1 MFSLRFRTGFYCIMN
16 ALWECESTQAG
27 YDLQNRDRIWVFG
40 KFIQR
45 LVTRRPFWV
54 AINVF
59 YSEYK
64 TFLLLWSQSLE
75 SDSLTDKAEKKK
87 LTKVTFPMGWPL
99 SSVERHVVLKNIYE
113 AYYFLGNFF
122 FFNEYK
128 FVLMIIRFRRLE
140 CKLRL
145 KK

>member
-16 ALWECESTQAG
+16 APWECESTQAG

-40 KFIQR
+40 EFIQR

-64 TFLLLWSQSLE
+64 TFLLLWSKSLD
-75 SDSLTDKAEKKK
+75 SDSLTDKAEKK

-99 SSVERHVVLKNIYE
+99 SCVEPHVVLKNIYE

-122 FFNEYK
+122 FNENK

>member
-1 MFSLRFRTGFYCIMN
+1 MN

-27 YDLQNRDRIWVFG
+27 YDLQNRDRIWVYG
-40 KFIQR
+40 EFIQR

-75 SDSLTDKAEKKK
+75 SDSLTDKAEKKIDK
-87 LTKVTFPMGWPL
+87 SNIPNGLTT
-99 SSVERHVVLKNIYE
+99 E
-113 AYYFLGNFF
+113 
-122 FFNEYK
+122 
-128 FVLMIIRFRRLE
+128 
-140 CKLRL
+140 
-145 KK
+145 